1 MAPSKRPL
9 FDPPPPATLDDFFR
23 KPKSSNN
30 RSASSQVQ
38 KRVKARH
45 ELSSQHRPRTKW
57 VKPPG
62 AEIIVLDS
70 DDDTPLARTGR
81 KAEDNPGCS
90 SDVEVVEAV
99 TQRTHDAPSSGKQ
112 VKAESRHELDDFGS
126 QDLLTFTQHEAS
138 ESDKLQLFGPAEDDV
153 SHSTGD
159 QDFRAASSIR
169 LDHLLAAPTPLTE
182 DPGNSHSP
190 SSDIQGDS
198 SGVLRTSVTQ
208 PDPANVIE
216 IDDEWGTGDDEL
228 AQANGAGVEDVLELT
243 DDEVEEVLK
252 PGDGSPVTPG
262 ETIDQ
267 CPVCGIS
274 LTSFSS
280 LVSTLA

>member
-1 MAPSKRPL
+1 
-9 FDPPPPATLDDFFR
+9 
-23 KPKSSNN
+23 
-30 RSASSQVQ
+30 
-38 KRVKARH
+38 
-45 ELSSQHRPRTKW
+45 

-126 QDLLTFTQHEAS
+126 QDLLTLTQHEAS
-138 ESDKLQLFGPAEDDV
+138 ESDKLLLFGPAEDDV
-153 SHSTGD
+153 SHSTGG

-169 LDHLLAAPTPLTE
+169 SDHLLAAPTPLTE

-190 SSDIQGDS
+190 LSDIQGDS

-208 PDPANVIE
+208 PDSANVIE

-228 AQANGAGVEDVLELT
+228 AQANGAGVEGVLELT
-243 DDEVEEVLK
+243 DDEVEEVLR
-252 PGDGSPVTPG
+252 PEDESPVTPG
-262 ETIDQ
+262 ETTDR